1 MKSLLS
7 SRPVLWFLFQDH
19 ETQDHG
25 TQARAA
31 QGREA
36 QGLEAQGRRTS
47 TPA

>member
-1 MKSLLS
+1 MKSLLP
-7 SRPVLWFLFQDH
+7 SRPVLRFLFQDH

-25 TQARAA
+25 TQGREA

-36 QGLEAQGRRTS
+36 QGREAQVRRTP

>member
-19 ETQDHG
+19 GTQDHG
-25 TQARAA
+25 TQAR
-31 QGREA
+31 EA
-36 QGLEAQGRRTS
+36 QVPEAQVRRTP